1 MRRRFFL
8 GLSALLHRVPMILGS
23 CIDWLRLLVSVGL
36 VGIGIGY
43 GHGLD
48 GGVVTGWAMHLLYGL
63 IRGINGIWM

>member
-1 MRRRFFL
+1 
-8 GLSALLHRVPMILGS
+8 MILGS
-23 CIDWLRLLVSVGL
+23 CIDWLWLLVSVGL

-63 IRGINGIWM
+63 IRGIYGIWV